1 MTFEYEKLLLS
12 KSTQNKVAS
21 NIAILQSLQSKSGIS
36 YMPRVFWDKFIHF
49 TDKPV
54 VQCHTQA
61 VKNTSSDKDDNDDYT
76 LNENFDEYT

>member
-36 YMPRVFWDKFIHF
+36 YMPRVF
-49 TDKPV
+49 
-54 VQCHTQA
+54 
-61 VKNTSSDKDDNDDYT
+61 
-76 LNENFDEYT
+76 